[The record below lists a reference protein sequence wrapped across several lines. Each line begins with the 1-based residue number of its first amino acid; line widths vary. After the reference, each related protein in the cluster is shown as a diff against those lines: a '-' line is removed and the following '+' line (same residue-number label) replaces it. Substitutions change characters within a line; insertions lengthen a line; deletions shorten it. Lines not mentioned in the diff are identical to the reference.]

1 MAVRAAVSFKYLT
14 DLEYEE
20 AFRNFGNIRKAIA
33 KLVHSLIKGSADFI
47 LDIPA
52 GHGYLT
58 AEFAHLF
65 PSSEFIALGLRN
77 DLDSFVALRKSEL
90 FPQMTWKRVSYI
102 ASDALMIPFSDGA
115 FDLVINFL
123 GLEDIQMTRGIA
135 GVQGAL
141 SEMVRV
147 LDEKGLL
154 QISLVEYGDLPEE
167 KIAKDVWAATGLNPI
182 FETKEWYQQEVESLG
197 LHLFKEKQFIFPKK
211 MTASQAKEEIEFA
224 CNVSPSIFSEFGVS
238 AASFDD
244 LWSEFGKR
252 IEAHGMAYWSRIRV
266 MLFKH
271 HIDAL

>member
-14 DLEYEE
+14 DLEYGE
-20 AFRNFGNIRKAIA
+20 AFRKFGNIRKAIA
-33 KLVHSLIKGSADFI
+33 ELVHSLTKGSADSI

-65 PSSEFIALGLRN
+65 PSSKFIALGLRN
-77 DLDSFVALRKSEL
+77 DLASYVALRESES
-90 FPQMTWKRVSYI
+90 FPLKIWTHVSYI
-102 ASDALMIPFSDGA
+102 ASDALMIPFCNGA

-135 GVQGAL
+135 GVQVAL
-141 SEMVRV
+141 SEMARV

-182 FETKEWYQQEVESLG
+182 FETKDWYQQEIESLG

-211 MTASQAKEEIEFA
+211 MTPAQAKEEIEFA
-224 CNVSPSIFSEFGVS
+224 CNVAPSVFSEFGVS

-244 LWSEFGKR
+244 LWSKFEDR

-271 HIDAL
+271 HDD